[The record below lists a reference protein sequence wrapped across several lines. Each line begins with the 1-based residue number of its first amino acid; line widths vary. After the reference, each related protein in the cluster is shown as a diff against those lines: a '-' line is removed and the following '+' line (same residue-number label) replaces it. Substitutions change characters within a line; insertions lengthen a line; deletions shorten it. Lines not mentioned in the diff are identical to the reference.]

1 MRAALRYAFS
11 PPALPMARLPRLSP
25 VDVPVHVLQ
34 RGNNR
39 QLVFRGDDD
48 YAFYLDTL
56 RMAAREHDFAIH
68 AFALM
73 PNHVHLVGTPK
84 VAESLSRTLQAV
96 GRRYTRYFNAAA
108 QRSGTLWEGRFRST
122 VLDPAEW
129 VLPMLLYVESNAV
142 RGGFVATPEEDR
154 WSTYR
159 HHVGIQSIPWV
170 SDHYCYWRLGNT
182 PFERQSRYRTLWHE
196 GLGSDQI
203 AKIRQHVHSGWP
215 LGNDAFLATLARTG
229 GRRVAPLPKGRPP
242 RQAAEP
248 EAEDTTSA
256 R

>member
-84 VAESLSRTLQAV
+84 VAESC
-96 GRRYTRYFNAAA
+96 
-108 QRSGTLWEGRFRST
+108 
-122 VLDPAEW
+122 
-129 VLPMLLYVESNAV
+129 LLY
-142 RGGFVATPEEDR
+142 T
-154 WSTYR
+154 
-159 HHVGIQSIPWV
+159 
-170 SDHYCYWRLGNT
+170 SD
-182 PFERQSRYRTLWHE
+182 
-196 GLGSDQI
+196 
-203 AKIRQHVHSGWP
+203 
-215 LGNDAFLATLARTG
+215 
-229 GRRVAPLPKGRPP
+229 
-242 RQAAEP
+242 AA
-248 EAEDTTSA
+248 DDSA
-256 R
+256 LV